1 MGDTNIGGNLRFK
14 ACSITAAKFDFIE
27 NLRTTTSGLVV
38 LHFLLEEIISWEN
51 EWKCE
56 K

>member
-27 NLRTTTSGLVV
+27 NLRTTTSGLVAIFSLGRNNQLRKRV
-38 LHFLLEEIISWEN
+38 
-51 EWKCE
+51 KM
-56 K
+56 